1 MTKSNRIMESR
12 KGIRLLLIILS
23 ILASL
28 KMLLFAFGLDEEYQ
42 VVMAYRNATG
52 DKLFLDMWE
61 PHQSSAFLCMMLM
74 KPWLLLFGTT
84 GVVLYLRVCGTLIHL
99 GISVY
104 FYRVMKDFVREE
116 YAWLLALIYFN
127 TIPKQI
133 MLPEFGIMQVWF
145 YTLLSLFLIRY
156 YVDGRKVRY
165 LVLAALALVLNV
177 LSYPS
182 CLILF
187 PFVLLVV
194 ARLSEK
200 DRWRDMGIVFLVCTF
215 CAAIYL
221 GILFIYTNPKELVT
235 TLSHI
240 LNGDVTHSLAPLGKM
255 LALIQSAV
263 LMGLLWLGCRLAA
276 VLITKWR
283 NFGKE
288 AVFCITVAM
297 SCVIDL
303 IFWILLNR
311 GYESMQ
317 LHLPVFALEGVIAY
331 RSLGRETDIKGS
343 ETDKK
348 AKLLQYCMLGALLSL
363 VAVVYLTDLSLVP
376 SVPHAMPAAFFGAV
390 LLIFTLERAKKEKLV
405 KWGAYFV
412 LTVWGF
418 TAVLGKGYT
427 LRGGVEYNN
436 VLQSGGILKYGPAA
450 GTISS
455 YMGAYVYNCDYEDW
469 NTYLQ
474 DGDRVLIMVDQVMN
488 LGTIQYLFKN
498 VEISHFS
505 VVNPTAYD
513 ERLLE
518 YWELYPE
525 KMPNVIIVDCWYGQL
540 MTDPN
545 GWMMQYIENDFG
557 YSQVND
563 GRYIR
568 IFRK

>member
-1 MTKSNRIMESR
+1 
-12 KGIRLLLIILS
+12 
-23 ILASL
+23 
-28 KMLLFAFGLDEEYQ
+28 
-42 VVMAYRNATG
+42 
-52 DKLFLDMWE
+52 
-61 PHQSSAFLCMMLM
+61 
-74 KPWLLLFGTT
+74 
-84 GVVLYLRVCGTLIHL
+84 
-99 GISVY
+99 
-104 FYRVMKDFVREE
+104 
-116 YAWLLALIYFN
+116 
-127 TIPKQI
+127 
-133 MLPEFGIMQVWF
+133 
-145 YTLLSLFLIRY
+145 
-156 YVDGRKVRY
+156 
-165 LVLAALALVLNV
+165 
-177 LSYPS
+177 
-182 CLILF
+182 
-187 PFVLLVV
+187 
-194 ARLSEK
+194 
-200 DRWRDMGIVFLVCTF
+200 
-215 CAAIYL
+215 
-221 GILFIYTNPKELVT
+221 
-235 TLSHI
+235 
-240 LNGDVTHSLAPLGKM
+240 
-255 LALIQSAV
+255 
-263 LMGLLWLGCRLAA
+263 
-276 VLITKWR
+276 
-283 NFGKE
+283 
-288 AVFCITVAM
+288 
-297 SCVIDL
+297 
-303 IFWILLNR
+303 
-311 GYESMQ
+311 MQ